1 MFTKAFRIGQEPQLR
16 YTKKGDAVMGLSLA
30 YNYGRKGDDGKKPT
44 QWVEGSLWGKQ
55 AEALQPYLAKGGQI
69 VATLDDLHIEE
80 YEGKNGPG
88 HKLAGRVVSL
98 ELVGGKPEGSQHTA
112 SRAAMNAQAP
122 DGFDD
127 GSDIPFFDTLGRVMW
142 SVV

>member
-16 YTKKGDAVMGLSLA
+16 YTQKGDAVMGLSLA
-30 YNYGRKGDDGKKPT
+30 YNYGRKGEDGKKPT

-88 HKLAGRVVSL
+88 HKLVGRIVGL
-98 ELVGGKPEGSQHTA
+98 ELVGGKPEGSSAPAQRQAAPSPRGGGA
-112 SRAAMNAQAP
+112 S
-122 DGFDD
+122 GFDD
-127 GSDIPFFDTLGRVMW
+127 MDDDIPF
-142 SVV
+142 